1 MCDFDGVVDIAD
13 DGPAGGLNKVCGA
26 LKAERWWQVSRY
38 SLNLV
43 FGRSTY
49 SQYSQST
56 LHGVSNS
63 LEVDIAHFRAIPT
76 LIART
81 KPESLLA
88 IDSNLKSPIRQYLV
102 SKRLQALRHTLLQLL
117 VIETKVQSI
126 RYNSDSFRKILA
138 GVLDKVASDKL
149 RSPLLAIFESDV
161 IEDPHIVQSRVD
173 GLGFLPP
180 IAV

>member
-1 MCDFDGVVDIAD
+1 MCDLDGVVDIAD

-117 VIETKVQSI
+117 IIETKV
-126 RYNSDSFRKILA
+126 
-138 GVLDKVASDKL
+138 
-149 RSPLLAIFESDV
+149 
-161 IEDPHIVQSRVD
+161 
-173 GLGFLPP
+173 
-180 IAV
+180 

>member
-1 MCDFDGVVDIAD
+1 LDGLHI
-13 DGPAGGLNKVCGA
+13 
-26 LKAERWWQVSRY
+26 VSIVEHC
-38 SLNLV
+38 LVKFQNL
-43 FGRSTY
+43 
-49 SQYSQST
+49 
-56 LHGVSNS
+56 
-63 LEVDIAHFRAIPT
+63 LEVDIAYFRAIPT
-76 LIART
+76 LIARP
-81 KPESLLA
+81 KLESLLA
-88 IDSNLKSPIRQYLV
+88 INRNLKSPIRQYLV

-149 RSPLLAIFESDV
+149 RSPLLAILESDV